1 MEKAAWYIFPAL
13 VGHYLAFFGGIMFM
27 LCYYIWFHPTG
38 IEMPFFKF
46 LKRSKG
52 GAGVAAAAGGGVMG
66 AGGDTTMTDSSAT
79 VPERMPLTFFKVI
92 LHVASTC
99 VIKGIKELEVF
110 EHHK

>member
-52 GAGVAAAAGGGVMG
+52 GAGVAAAAAGGVMG
-66 AGGDTTMTDSSAT
+66 AGGDTTMTDGSAT

-92 LHVASTC
+92 SHVASTC